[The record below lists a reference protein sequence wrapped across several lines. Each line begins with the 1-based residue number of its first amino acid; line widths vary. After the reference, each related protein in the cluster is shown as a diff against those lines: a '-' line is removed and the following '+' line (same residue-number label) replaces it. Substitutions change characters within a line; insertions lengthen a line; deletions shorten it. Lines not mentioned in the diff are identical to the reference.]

1 MTVVLPAH
9 SHLMGHPF
17 ALTVHRGGMELSIS
31 QAQAKRLVLVLVKL
45 ADTVKEVL
53 RRKIA
58 MVLVQLDRSVL
69 SSKMPTMSMLEELLQ
84 CAVCAMQAN
93 FPTRLDHLVA
103 NHATLENIQ

>member
-1 MTVVLPAH
+1 MTVVLPVH
-9 SHLMGHPF
+9 SHRMGHPF
-17 ALTVHRGGMELSIS
+17 VLTVHRGGMGLPTS
-31 QAQAKRLVLVLVKL
+31 QVQAKRIVLVLVKL
-45 ADTVKEVL
+45 ADMAKEVL

-93 FPTRLDHLVA
+93 FPKRLDHLVA